1 MNIQSKV
8 DPVTVVSYVLNPVSM
23 PVDTPPTSE
32 IDRGCIVAWF
42 CTRNMSMLYVQS
54 SISDV
59 DISPESQILCGS
71 SLYISLIYE
80 SRFFPRDSVVDFVV
94 MLAILTP
101 RNLLSTAYSPSHSV
115 VSILS

>member
-1 MNIQSKV
+1 M

-42 CTRNMSMLYVQS
+42 CTRNKSMLYVQS

-59 DISPESQILCGS
+59 DISPESQILRGS

-94 MLAILTP
+94 VLAILTP